1 MLRRNIDCPYPARP
15 LNHRAARTVRTAPP
29 WAWTSSPPARN
40 PPDEINVIIEIPK
53 NAEPVKYEVDKA
65 SGAIFVDRI
74 LSTPMR
80 YPCNYGYVPHTLC
93 GDGDPADVLVILP
106 LPLIPGSVIRCR
118 PVGVL
123 KMTDEAGDDEK
134 ILAVPVDK
142 VFAGYSHID
151 DIGEVPQHWL
161 ERIGHFFEHYKD
173 LEKGK
178 WVKLDGWGGADDAK
192 RDPGRVDERYDG
204 TPARTSRT
212 SDRRQPTRQARRVRG
227 ASSPVDRSPRV
238 GQRDGEHHRA
248 QHAHE
253 HGCR

>member
-1 MLRRNIDCPYPARP
+1 MGLD
-15 LNHRAARTVRTAPP
+15 LVTTG
-29 WAWTSSPPARN
+29 RN
-40 PPDEINVIIEIPK
+40 PPDEINVVIEIPK
-53 NAEPVKYEVDKA
+53 DAEPVKYEVDKA

-80 YPCNYGYVPHTLC
+80 YPCNYGYVPHTVC

-123 KMTDEAGDDEK
+123 KMSDEAGSDEK
-134 ILAVPVDK
+134 ILAVPIDK

-151 DIGEVPQHWL
+151 DIAKVSPHWC

-178 WVKLDGWGGADDAK
+178 WVKLDGWGGVDEAK
-192 RDPGRVDERYDG
+192 RILVEAMDRYEG
-204 TPARTSRT
+204 TPA
-212 SDRRQPTRQARRVRG
+212 
-227 ASSPVDRSPRV
+227 VDKP
-238 GQRDGEHHRA
+238 HF
-248 QHAHE
+248 
-253 HGCR
+253 

>member
-1 MLRRNIDCPYPARP
+1 MGLGSVP
-15 LNHRAARTVRTAPP
+15 TGK
-29 WAWTSSPPARN
+29 N

-53 NAEPVKYEVDKA
+53 DSEPVKYEVDKE

-106 LPLIPGSVIRCR
+106 LPLIPGSVIRVR

-123 KMTDEAGDDEK
+123 KMSDEAGSDEK
-134 ILAVPVDK
+134 LLAVPVDK
-142 VFAGYSHID
+142 IFNGYSHIHD
-151 DIGEVPQHWL
+151 LPQVSPHWC

-178 WVKLDGWGGADDAK
+178 WVKIDGWGGAAEAK
-192 RDPGRVDERYDG
+192 QILVEAIQRFND
-204 TPARTSRT
+204 S
-212 SDRRQPTRQARRVRG
+212 SDKPNY
-227 ASSPVDRSPRV
+227 
-238 GQRDGEHHRA
+238 
-248 QHAHE
+248 
-253 HGCR
+253 

>member
-1 MLRRNIDCPYPARP
+1 MGLDLVP
-15 LNHRAARTVRTAPP
+15 TGK
-29 WAWTSSPPARN
+29 N

-53 NAEPVKYEVDKA
+53 DAEPVKYEVDKA

-118 PVGVL
+118 PVGML
-123 KMTDEAGDDEK
+123 QMTDEAGEDTK
-134 ILAVPVDK
+134 LVAVPVDK
-142 VFAGYSHID
+142 VFGGYSHIH
-151 DIGEVPQHWL
+151 DIGQVSPHWL

-178 WVKLDGWGGADDAK
+178 WVKLDGWGNAEEAK
-192 RDPGRVDERYDG
+192 SIILESIERYNA
-204 TPARTSRT
+204 TPE
-212 SDRRQPTRQARRVRG
+212 
-227 ASSPVDRSPRV
+227 
-238 GQRDGEHHRA
+238 GEKPHF
-248 QHAHE
+248 
-253 HGCR
+253 

>member
-1 MLRRNIDCPYPARP
+1 MGLDLVP
-15 LNHRAARTVRTAPP
+15 TGK
-29 WAWTSSPPARN
+29 N

-53 NAEPVKYEVDKA
+53 DAEPVKYEVDKA

-80 YPCNYGYVPHTLC
+80 YPCNYGYVPHTVC

-123 KMTDEAGDDEK
+123 KMSDEAGSDEK
-134 ILAVPVDK
+134 ILAVPIDK
-142 VFAGYSHID
+142 VFAGYSHIT
-151 DIGEVPQHWL
+151 DIGHVSAHWC

-178 WVKLDGWGGADDAK
+178 WVKLDGWGGAEEAKAILVDAMQ
-192 RDPGRVDERYDG
+192 RYDG
-204 TPARTSRT
+204 A
-212 SDRRQPTRQARRVRG
+212 A
-227 ASSPVDRSPRV
+227 
-238 GQRDGEHHRA
+238 DGDKPKF
-248 QHAHE
+248 
-253 HGCR
+253 